1 MWHRVDDDAASL
13 FAESLMNTMPWDYW
27 IDADNPKPLTIEAI
41 DTLEKVLE
49 RNPSPVIVNFC
60 ILNLYCSQ
68 LSMILFS
75 GSIKTPGFII
85 PLGSTLDFAEV
96 KISLNKSGL

>member
-1 MWHRVDDDAASL
+1 MRELSNKYPEDDDAASL

-49 RNPSPVIVNFC
+49 RNPRHPMA
-60 ILNLYCSQ
+60 LHLY
-68 LSMILFS
+68 IH
-75 GSIKTPGFII
+75 
-85 PLGSTLDFAEV
+85 V
-96 KISLNKSGL
+96 K